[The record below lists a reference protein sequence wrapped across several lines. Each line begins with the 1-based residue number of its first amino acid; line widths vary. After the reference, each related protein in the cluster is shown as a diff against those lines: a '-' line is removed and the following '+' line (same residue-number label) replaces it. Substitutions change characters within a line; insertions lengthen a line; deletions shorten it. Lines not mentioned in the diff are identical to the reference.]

1 MRYLPSP
8 RVHINCAQPNKNSE
22 GGPRRRRNYSHDNPD
37 RFLNHPAGILTI
49 LDWQGGRQ
57 LRTHQLDVVAER
69 AGVVH
74 PVPLTPHHLQKVIEG
89 GLVIVEYKN
98 VLSSIDKLLNRVF
111 IPGSQLGIFIR
122 RCAKTT
128 FFSFSKELL
137 TTYITPRKCKNSS
150 QLSLELTNQSSWQ
163 FTCITRSWHRPMNW
177 FSVWTIV
184 WRNLRYWKTITYQML
199 ISSGGKQFRAETW
212 LRGQPCVACSDQPM
226 NYYCGDIKYQTVRQ
240 PQPQQDPAFVPP
252 KVRWEN
258 LINPGSDKLWWPTGQ
273 AGKNIR
279 KPKLFWTLIFW
290 HFEI

>member
-1 MRYLPSP
+1 M
-8 RVHINCAQPNKNSE
+8 ITE
-22 GGPRRRRNYSHDNPD
+22 G
-37 RFLNHPAGILTI
+37 
-49 LDWQGGRQ
+49 
-57 LRTHQLDVVAER
+57 

-74 PVPLTPHHLQKVIEG
+74 PVPLAPHHLQKVIEG
-89 GLVIVEYKN
+89 GLVVVEYKN

-163 FTCITRSWHRPMNW
+163 FTCITRSWHRLMNW

-199 ISSGGKQFRAETW
+199 IWSPRLSCRKTIASWDLAERPV
-212 LRGQPCVACSDQPM
+212 LCSLQWSTDELLLARYKIS
-226 NYYCGDIKYQTVRQ
+226 NCQTQ